1 LAIEKGTGMPTAIM
15 ESLRDAILL
24 NNTGVHHL
32 DCGNVDGA
40 LYSFQCAVVAVK
52 VAIAMSTDP
61 SVCTALM
68 DQPPTT
74 TTTTTAPRFPPKPHS
89 HNAGYHDEV
98 SSSSIYQASKSSA
111 ATASTTYTNVLP
123 AVSVLPQEQRSSSAL
138 LDGLNVGISYIY
150 NRPLLIPTDI
160 SIQSMEH
167 MNSVVVTAS
176 TYIIFNFALTCHLVG
191 KHTGKD
197 SYFIRAMRLYELT
210 LKVLETAQ
218 SNSST
223 PCVHEMHSVLEC
235 LALNNLAQMHYE
247 LCDYRSS
254 QFYMDSM
261 YALLITIK
269 RMDTYLEENE
279 LEEIMLNL
287 VYLQSPS
294 VAKAA

>member
-1 LAIEKGTGMPTAIM
+1 MPTTAIM
-15 ESLRDAILL
+15 ESLRNAILL

-61 SVCTALM
+61 SASTAHT
-68 DQPPTT
+68 DQPPSTT
-74 TTTTTAPRFPPKPHS
+74 TTSASTAPRLPPKSNGNHI
-89 HNAGYHDEV
+89 GYPNEI
-98 SSSSIYQASKSSA
+98 SSSSMYPTSKRST
-111 ATASTTYTNVLP
+111 ATASVGNTNFP
-123 AVSVLPQEQRSSSAL
+123 SVLPQPPELLHASNPSL
-138 LDGLNVGISYIY
+138 LDGLNVGISYVY

-160 SIQSMEH
+160 SIQSVEH

-176 TYIIFNFALTCHLVG
+176 TYIIFNFALTCHAVG
-191 KHTGKD
+191 NHTGKE
-197 SYFIRAMRLYELT
+197 SYLIRAMRLYELT
-210 LKVLETAQ
+210 LKVLETAK
-218 SNSST
+218 SSAVSS
-223 PCVHEMHSVLEC
+223 CVQEMHAALEC
-235 LALNNLAQMHYE
+235 LTLNNLAQMHYE

-261 YALLITIK
+261 YAVLITIK

>member
-1 LAIEKGTGMPTAIM
+1 MPTKIM
-15 ESLRDAILL
+15 ESLRNAILL

-68 DQPPTT
+68 DQPPITT
-74 TTTTTAPRFPPKPHS
+74 ATTTTTARFPPKPNS
-89 HNAGYHDEV
+89 NSTGCHDG
-98 SSSSIYQASKSSA
+98 ISSA
-111 ATASTTYTNVLP
+111 SICQVSKPNADSDTASNTNVLAP
-123 AVSVLPQEQRSSSAL
+123 VSELPQHHQPSSSAL
-138 LDGLNVGISYIY
+138 LDSLNVGISYIY

-160 SIQSMEH
+160 TIQSMEH

-176 TYIIFNFALTCHLVG
+176 TYIIFNFALTCHVVG
-191 KHTGKD
+191 KHTGKE

-218 SNSST
+218 SSNGSSY
-223 PCVHEMHSVLEC
+223 VHEMHSVLEC

-261 YALLITIK
+261 YALLITI
-269 RMDTYLEENE
+269 
-279 LEEIMLNL
+279 
-287 VYLQSPS
+287 
-294 VAKAA
+294 

>member
-1 LAIEKGTGMPTAIM
+1 MPTAIM

-32 DCGNVDGA
+32 DCGNIDGA
-40 LYSFQCAVVAVK
+40 LYTFQCAVVAVK
-52 VAIAMSTDP
+52 VAIAMSTNP
-61 SVCTALM
+61 NVCSELM
-68 DQPPTT
+68 EQPPTT
-74 TTTTTAPRFPPKPHS
+74 TTTSTAPRLPPNNHGNGAS
-89 HNAGYHDEV
+89 HNDDIPTPSRYPAP
-98 SSSSIYQASKSSA
+98 KSSMDSA
-111 ATASTTYTNVLP
+111 SATNTIVP
-123 AVSVLPQEQRSSSAL
+123 IEGSVPPQQQLSSSAL

-160 SIQSMEH
+160 TIRSMEH

-176 TYIIFNFALTCHLVG
+176 TYIIFNFALTCHAVG
-191 KHTGKD
+191 RHTGKE

-218 SNSST
+218 ASSSSS
-223 PCVHEMHSVLEC
+223 PYVHEMHSVLEC
-235 LALNNLAQMHYE
+235 LTFNNLAQMHYE

-261 YALLITIK
+261 HALLINIK
-269 RMDTYLEENE
+269 RMHAYLEENE